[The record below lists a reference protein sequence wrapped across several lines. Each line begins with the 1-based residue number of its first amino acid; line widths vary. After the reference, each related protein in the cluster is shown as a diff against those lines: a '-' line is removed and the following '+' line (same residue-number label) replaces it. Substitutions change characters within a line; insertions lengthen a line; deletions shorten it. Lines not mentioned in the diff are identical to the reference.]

1 MRRGLLPW
9 CITNLMSQAKST
21 AAVLL
26 AAALSLWGAIQFG
39 NAESTYQRQSP
50 DPYRIA
56 DQAARFAEFR
66 ATVPANAVLGYF
78 TDIPPGDI
86 LATSM
91 FLAAQYELAPRILQ
105 RADSFDAV
113 LGNFTRPADFTS
125 LGRQHGLRLERDFG
139 NGVVLFRRE
148 AHP

>member
-1 MRRGLLPW
+1 MA
-9 CITNLMSQAKST
+9 AKST

-26 AAALSLWGAIQFG
+26 ATALSLWGAIQFAA
-39 NAESTYQRQSP
+39 AESAYQRQSP

-56 DQAARFAEFR
+56 DQAAKFSEFR

-78 TDIPPGDI
+78 TDIPAGEI

-105 RADSFDAV
+105 NRDSFDTV

>member
-1 MRRGLLPW
+1 MAP
-9 CITNLMSQAKST
+9 AKST

-26 AAALSLWGAIQFG
+26 AAALSLWGSIQYRD
-39 NAESTYQRQSP
+39 AESAYQRQSP

-66 ATVPANAVLGYF
+66 AAVSANAILGYLTDVPAE
-78 TDIPPGDI
+78 DI

-91 FLAAQYELAPRILQ
+91 FLAAQYELAPRVLQ
-105 RADSFDAV
+105 KGDSFDAV
-113 LGNFTRPADFTS
+113 LGNFTRPADFDS

>member
-1 MRRGLLPW
+1 VVYNWFMAP
-9 CITNLMSQAKST
+9 AKST

-26 AAALSLWGAIQFG
+26 AAALSLWGSIQYLHV
-39 NAESTYQRQSP
+39 ESAWQRQSS

-66 ATVPANAVLGYF
+66 TAVSANSILGYL
-78 TDIPPGDI
+78 TDIPTEDV

-91 FLAAQYELAPRILQ
+91 FLGAQYELAPRILQ
-105 RADSFDAV
+105 KSDSFDAV
-113 LGNFTRPADFTS
+113 LGNFTRPADFAS
-125 LGRQHGLRLERDFG
+125 LGKQHGLRLERDFG